1 MDCDPNTDYNRTA
14 LFSPRDLPRSEIE
27 ERLRFYQMEVDK
39 KDELIRQV
47 TKITANTPVI
57 QNFRTHDTQ
66 VCSHEKLEEIRI
78 KVEKLQHTIAE
89 NKDIIHE
96 KNITI
101 SELKTEYDAIRL
113 ENVDHLKRIEE
124 LENLLVEKSHKLHT
138 CEQSESQRDLVVQ
151 SLQEDLKI
159 KTTKLLDLRYQYK
172 MLEEKYESKIQAEK
186 TSQEELGKYF
196 TDLANLLECEAKPQS
211 CILKLTDILRS
222 LSDSKEQVKRQGDS
236 IEAYE
241 FEQRASRETISRLS
255 GEINKEQELR
265 QAAENSER
273 EIKQEFEKIKT
284 TYQRSESCIHLL
296 EERVNS
302 LTQSLQA
309 ARDDAM
315 EREKQ
320 LNKINEI
327 EAMFQTKINNHNAS
341 EQSTIMDLEKCRW
354 NSDDLKEI
362 QKFIDAMVSWLS
374 FPHPDQL
381 SSLFNTISQR
391 IEEMEESLR
400 QHTQVCTDIELE
412 LNDLREE
419 RSNYNS
425 NFDMLKERI
434 AYLEEQRAS
443 DGTLIDELRN
453 ERDRLYCHLC
463 KLAQILKIDEP
474 VAEFDAEM
482 LGDTL
487 ALRLTQL
494 QQGDTEKQT
503 NQRLQISRLQRE
515 LRETK
520 DRADSL
526 DLQIGVMRR
535 RLIDAQENRHQ
546 TVMPASG
553 TPMTLATSEKER
565 RKLLKQLE
573 NVKELENNLRQEVVM
588 LKARLLE
595 SSQSKLAQMSVSKAL
610 RAAQNKID
618 ELGSICEN
626 RDNEVKKLTT
636 ELNESKKHSNIEIEN
651 QNEELQKLRK
661 EIKHLQTSLNSSQKS
676 EEHLLEFRKLVAIY
690 LGLDNEQLTIPD
702 YEILTH
708 LDRLVSANQ
717 SQVAN
722 AVATERAID
731 LVTGNT
737 RSNILNHYGR

>member
-1 MDCDPNTDYNRTA
+1 
-14 LFSPRDLPRSEIE
+14 
-27 ERLRFYQMEVDK
+27 MEVDK

-284 TYQRSESCIHLL
+284 AYQRSESCIHLL